1 MRSKQL
7 GNKKRK
13 TQTQFPSQVNLW
25 FAGTASQWI
34 SPGVHPCL
42 CYRKTDDTA
51 SSPCE
56 YEIGELRNAQL
67 IHCTVL
73 APFQGFLILISTTKK
88 EETFNIRKESSLIHS
103 VTHTHVVSQTGSRFV
118 DLQAL
123 LFCWHSCRRLWLF
136 FTVRFCF
143 DSVLCFFCPK
153 DLDGCLNYNNNTF
166 KSRRHV
172 NCTIDFEPWDYCYH
186 DGSSHGTFQICSGLS
201 GDVRWRWEVL
211 SNLPYFDSTI
221 NIGIQRYQRGCHV
234 SNTWQG
240 PMEPMMP
247 WPHCQS
253 SFRPGFTEFC
263 QWVRSMKY
271 DMNGC
276 LCSWWCNQGKAREGH
291 VECYALIWY
300 V

>member
-1 MRSKQL
+1 MLADEKQAAWKQKEENPNTVSITSQSLICRYGVPMDITRSSSVSLLQEDWW
-7 GNKKRK
+7 
-13 TQTQFPSQVNLW
+13 S
-25 FAGTASQWI
+25 
-34 SPGVHPCL
+34 CL
-42 CYRKTDDTA
+42 

-67 IHCTVL
+67 IHCSVL
-73 APFQGFLILISTTKK
+73 APFQGFWILISTTKK
-88 EETFNIRKESSLIHS
+88 EETFNIPKESSLIHS
-103 VTHTHVVSQTGSRFV
+103 VTRTHTHVVSQTGSRFV

-123 LFCWHSCRRLWLF
+123 LFSCHSCRRLWLF
-136 FTVRFCF
+136 FTGCFCF
-143 DSVLCFFCPK
+143 GSVLCFFFPK

-172 NCTIDFEPWDYCYH
+172 SCTIDFEPWDYCFH

-240 PMEPMMP
+240 QMEPMMP
-247 WPHCQS
+247 WPRCQS

-271 DMNGC
+271 EWMFM
-276 LCSWWCNQGKAREGH
+276 L
-291 VECYALIWY
+291 LMM
-300 V
+300 